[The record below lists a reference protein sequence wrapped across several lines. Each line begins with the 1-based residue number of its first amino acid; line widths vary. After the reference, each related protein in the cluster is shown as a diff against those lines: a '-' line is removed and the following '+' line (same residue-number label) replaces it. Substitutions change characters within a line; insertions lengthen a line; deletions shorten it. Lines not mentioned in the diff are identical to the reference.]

1 MLLWQ
6 GGEEM
11 TRVFSIIMVWL
22 TATLVLLPWSAPAT
36 AQGSAPAAL
45 FGPEE
50 LDQLVAPIALYP
62 DSLLAQVLMA
72 STYPLEIV
80 SAARW
85 VKANPKLKDQ
95 ALDDALQT
103 QTWDPSVKSLA
114 VFPEV
119 LTMMNEKLNWTQ
131 KLGDAFLAQ
140 QTDVMNAVQR
150 LRSKAQAQGN
160 LKTTQEQKVIV
171 EPMPVSQTTQGQ
183 GVVVEP
189 PAASQT
195 MIIRIEPADPQVVYV
210 PTYNPTVVY
219 GAWPYPA
226 YPPVAYYPPGY
237 VAATSL
243 LSFGAGVAVGAA
255 LWGDCN
261 WGRGD
266 VNINVNRYN
275 NFNRTNITSGTWQ
288 HNVEHRKG
296 VQYRD
301 SVSQQKFNRTMSTGG
316 DAREA
321 FRGRAESGR
330 QQLAHGGAEG
340 VRRDLER
347 ANVGA
352 ERHDRQHERQI
363 GDRQSAQ
370 GHRELGT
377 RDRPAERRDRSPE
390 RQIGDRQS
398 GQGHREPERRE
409 RPEAGRTAG
418 RQLGQEQRQI
428 GAHERR
434 GTDRP
439 RQAEA
444 FQGIGNGP
452 EVRRDSERGFASRQ
466 SATASRASAIG
477 QGAGGHFGGGG
488 GGRGGGGGHFGG
500 GGGGRGGG
508 RRR

>member
-11 TRVFSIIMVWL
+11 TRIFSLIMLWL
-22 TATLVLLPWSAPAT
+22 IATLVLSPWSAPAT

-45 FGPEE
+45 FRAEE

-85 VKANPKLKDQ
+85 VKANPKLKDK

-103 QTWDPSVKSLA
+103 QSWDPSVKSLT

-119 LTMMNEKLNWTQ
+119 LTMMNEKLDWTQ

-140 QTDVMNAVQR
+140 QTDVMEAVQR
-150 LRSKAQAQGN
+150 LRSEAQAQGN
-160 LKTTQEQKVIV
+160 LKTTKEQKVIV
-171 EPMPVSQTTQGQ
+171 EPMPVSQTPREQ
-183 GVVVEP
+183 GVVVEQ

-195 MIIRIEPADPQVVYV
+195 TIIRIEPANPQVVYV

-226 YPPVAYYPPGY
+226 YPPYAYYPPGY

-243 LSFGAGVAVGAA
+243 FSFGVGVAVGSA
-255 LWGDCN
+255 LWGNCN
-261 WGRGD
+261 WGHGD
-266 VNINVNRYN
+266 VDINVNNYN
-275 NFNRTNITSGTWQ
+275 NFNRTNITSGSWE

-347 ANVGA
+347 ANLGA
-352 ERHDRQHERQI
+352 ERRDRPPERQI

-370 GHRELGT
+370 GGRQLGT
-377 RDRPAERRDRSPE
+377 RD
-390 RQIGDRQS
+390 
-398 GQGHREPERRE
+398 

-418 RQLGQEQRQI
+418 RQLGQEQRQV
-428 GAHERR
+428 GAR
-434 GTDRP
+434 DRP
-439 RQAEA
+439 SSDRQRQAEA
-444 FQGIGNGP
+444 FQGIGNGR
-452 EVRRDSERGFASRQ
+452 EVRRDSERGLASRQ
-466 SATASRASAIG
+466 SAAASRASAIG
-477 QGAGGHFGGGG
+477 QGGGGRFRGAGGGGQFSGGGGSRGGGHVGGGG
-488 GGRGGGGGHFGG
+488 GGRMGGH
-500 GGGGRGGG
+500 GGGRG
-508 RRR
+508 R

>member
-1 MLLWQ
+1 MLPHQ

-11 TRVFSIIMVWL
+11 APILSIITLWL
-22 TATLVLLPWSAPAT
+22 FATLILSPWSVPAA
-36 AQGSAPAAL
+36 AQGNAPAAL
-45 FGPEE
+45 FKPEE

-95 ALDDALQT
+95 ALDDALQA
-103 QTWDPSVKSLA
+103 QTWDSSVKSLT

-119 LTMMNEKLNWTQ
+119 LTMMNEKLDWTQ

-140 QTDVMNAVQR
+140 QADVMNAIQR

-160 LKTTQEQKVIV
+160 LQTTKEQKVIV
-171 EPMPVSQTTQGQ
+171 EPMPVSQTTLER
-183 GVVVEP
+183 GVAVEQ
-189 PAASQT
+189 PAVSQT
-195 MIIRIEPADPQVVYV
+195 TIIKIEPANPQVVYV

-226 YPPVAYYPPGY
+226 YPPYAYYPPGY

-243 LSFGAGVAVGAA
+243 FSFGVGVAVGSA
-255 LWGDCN
+255 LWGNCN

-266 VNINVNRYN
+266 VDINVNNYN
-275 NFNRTNITSGTWQ
+275 NFNRTNITSGTWE
-288 HNVEHRKG
+288 HSVEHRKG

-301 SVSQQKFNRTMSTGG
+301 SVSQQKFNRTVSTGG

-321 FRGRAESGR
+321 FRGRAETGR
-330 QQLAHGGAEG
+330 QQLAHGGAEQ

-352 ERHDRQHERQI
+352 ERRDRPSERQI
-363 GDRQSAQ
+363 ADRQSAQ
-370 GHRELGT
+370 GRPQLES
-377 RDRPAERRDRSPE
+377 RD
-390 RQIGDRQS
+390 
-398 GQGHREPERRE
+398 
-409 RPEAGRTAG
+409 RPEAGRTTG
-418 RQLGQEQRQI
+418 RQLGQEQRQF
-428 GAHERR
+428 GAR
-434 GTDRP
+434 DRAGADRQ

-444 FQGIGNGP
+444 FQGIGHGR
-452 EVRRDSERGFASRQ
+452 EVRQDSERGFASRQ
-466 SATASRASAIG
+466 SAAAARTSAIG
-477 QGAGGHFGGGG
+477 QGGGGHFGGSGS
-488 GGRGGGGGHFGG
+488 RGGGHFGG
-500 GGGGRGGG
+500 GGGGRLGGHGGG
-508 RRR
+508 RGR

>member
-1 MLLWQ
+1 MLHLEIRLWHGGENYAPHLQHHLLW
-6 GGEEM
+6 
-11 TRVFSIIMVWL
+11 L
-22 TATLVLLPWSAPAT
+22 LATLVLSPWSAPAT

-45 FGPEE
+45 FRPEE

-85 VKANPKLKDQ
+85 VKANPKLQDQ

-119 LTMMNEKLNWTQ
+119 LTMMNEKLDWTQ

-140 QTDVMNAVQR
+140 QTDVMNAIQR

-171 EPMPVSQTTQGQ
+171 EPMPVSQTTGGRQSSSSSRPRARPRSSRSSQ
-183 GVVVEP
+183 PTRKWSMSP
-189 PAASQT
+189 PTTPRSSMGPGHIPPT
-195 MIIRIEPADPQVVYV
+195 RRIPIIPRICRSDLALFVR
-210 PTYNPTVVY
+210 
-219 GAWPYPA
+219 GRR
-226 YPPVAYYPPGY
+226 GGG
-237 VAATSL
+237 L
-243 LSFGAGVAVGAA
+243 A
-255 LWGDCN
+255 LWGNCN

-275 NFNRTNITSGTWQ
+275 NFNRTNITNGTWQ

-330 QQLAHGGAEG
+330 QQLAHGGAEAYDVISSAPTWG
-340 VRRDLER
+340 RNAAIGPR
-347 ANVGA
+347 AA
-352 ERHDRQHERQI
+352 DR
-363 GDRQSAQ
+363 
-370 GHRELGT
+370 
-377 RDRPAERRDRSPE
+377 RPAKR
-390 RQIGDRQS
+390 
-398 GQGHREPERRE
+398 
-409 RPEAGRTAG
+409 ART
-418 RQLGQEQRQI
+418 
-428 GAHERR
+428 
-434 GTDRP
+434 
-439 RQAEA
+439 
-444 FQGIGNGP
+444 
-452 EVRRDSERGFASRQ
+452 S
-466 SATASRASAIG
+466 
-477 QGAGGHFGGGG
+477 GAGNT
-488 GGRGGGGGHFGG
+488 RPA
-500 GGGGRGGG
+500 
-508 RRR
+508 

>member
-11 TRVFSIIMVWL
+11 TRIFSLIMLWL
-22 TATLVLLPWSAPAT
+22 IATLVLSPWSAPAT

-45 FGPEE
+45 FRAEE

-85 VKANPKLKDQ
+85 VKANPKLKDK

-103 QTWDPSVKSLA
+103 QSWDPSVKSLT

-119 LTMMNEKLNWTQ
+119 LTMMNEKLDWTQ

-140 QTDVMNAVQR
+140 QTDVMEAVQR
-150 LRSKAQAQGN
+150 LRSEAQAQGN
-160 LKTTQEQKVIV
+160 LKTTKEQKVIV
-171 EPMPVSQTTQGQ
+171 EPMPVSQTPREQ
-183 GVVVEP
+183 GVVVEQ

-195 MIIRIEPADPQVVYV
+195 TIIRIEPANPQVVYV

-226 YPPVAYYPPGY
+226 YPPYAYYPPGY

-243 LSFGAGVAVGAA
+243 FSFGVGVAVGSA
-255 LWGDCN
+255 LWGNCN
-261 WGRGD
+261 WGHGD
-266 VNINVNRYN
+266 VDINVNNYN
-275 NFNRTNITSGTWQ
+275 NFNRTNITSGSWE

-347 ANVGA
+347 ANLGA
-352 ERHDRQHERQI
+352 ERRDRPPERQI

-370 GHRELGT
+370 GGRQLGT
-377 RDRPAERRDRSPE
+377 RD
-390 RQIGDRQS
+390 
-398 GQGHREPERRE
+398 

-418 RQLGQEQRQI
+418 RQLGQEQRQV
-428 GAHERR
+428 GAR
-434 GTDRP
+434 DRP
-439 RQAEA
+439 SSDRQRQAEA
-444 FQGIGNGP
+444 FQGIGNGR

-466 SATASRASAIG
+466 SAAASRASAIG
-477 QGAGGHFGGGG
+477 QGGGGRFKGAGGGGQFSGGGGSRGGGHVGGGG
-488 GGRGGGGGHFGG
+488 GGRMGGH
-500 GGGGRGGG
+500 GGGRG
-508 RRR
+508 R